1 MEKMNVASEA
11 TEAFGSAP
19 LDDPTAV
26 QIRKSGE
33 TYYFFRAHI
42 FYGWVCRLALLLPQ
56 TKLLSVL
63 SQHLLTTKD
72 GSSSAGENT
81 HFLHSCNKSK
91 TCEHS
96 PAHCK

>member
-33 TYYFFRAHI
+33 TYYFSCSHI
-42 FYGWVCRLALLLPQ
+42 LWLG
-56 TKLLSVL
+56 LSP
-63 SQHLLTTKD
+63 
-72 GSSSAGENT
+72 GSSIAPDQIIVSALSTSPDHKRWEHHSWRK
-81 HFLHSCNKSK
+81 HFLHGCNKSK